1 MASLSEQHFWAVYR
15 VPETR
20 KSELTGRR
28 VARYGGRA
36 DPADS
41 LGNLLELWS
50 RDLVLSDWSDRKRF
64 AAICYRKSTLTA
76 REAAGM
82 AGLSVAELRDTSVP
96 QGPPWVLESPRTA
109 GTIRIVYEGY
119 RADRAER
126 TSRR

>member
-1 MASLSEQHFWAVYR
+1 MSEQHFWSVYR
-15 VPETR
+15 S
-20 KSELTGRR
+20 SESKKGELAEQR

-50 RDLVLSDWSDRKRF
+50 RDQVLRDWSDRKRF
-64 AAICYRKSTLTA
+64 AAICYRRSTLTV

-96 QGPPWVLESPRTA
+96 QGPPWVLDSPRTA
-109 GTIRIVYEGY
+109 GRIRIVYEGY

-126 TSRR
+126 TSGK